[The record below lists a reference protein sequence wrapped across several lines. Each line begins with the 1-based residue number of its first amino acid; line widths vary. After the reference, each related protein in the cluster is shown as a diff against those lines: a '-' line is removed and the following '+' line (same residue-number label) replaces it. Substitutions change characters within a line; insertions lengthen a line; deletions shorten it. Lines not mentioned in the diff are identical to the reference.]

1 MEKRLKVVDAL
12 GCHNA
17 VWKEIIYSYG
27 TKNGTA
33 SKVRSTKLKRVSQV
47 PGVTPRRARRRR
59 TGRREEGGEVGW
71 AETKHGTVNNAKHR
85 NVSPAGQR
93 GQREMK

>member
-1 MEKRLKVVDAL
+1 MKVVDTL
-12 GCHNA
+12 GSHNV
-17 VWKEIIYSYG
+17 VWQEIICSYG

-33 SKVRSTKLKRVSQV
+33 SKVRSTKLERVSQV

-59 TGRREEGGEVGW
+59 TGRREEGGEVGGVM
-71 AETKHGTVNNAKHR
+71 AKHGAVNNAEHR

-93 GQREMK
+93 GQREMN

>member
-1 MEKRLKVVDAL
+1 MKIVDTL
-12 GCHNA
+12 GSHNA
-17 VWKEIIYSYG
+17 VWQEIIYSDG

-33 SKVRSTKLKRVSQV
+33 SKVRSTKLKRISQV
-47 PGVTPRRARRRR
+47 PGVTPRRARRKR
-59 TGRREEGGEVGW
+59 TGRREEGGEVGG

-93 GQREMK
+93 GQREIK